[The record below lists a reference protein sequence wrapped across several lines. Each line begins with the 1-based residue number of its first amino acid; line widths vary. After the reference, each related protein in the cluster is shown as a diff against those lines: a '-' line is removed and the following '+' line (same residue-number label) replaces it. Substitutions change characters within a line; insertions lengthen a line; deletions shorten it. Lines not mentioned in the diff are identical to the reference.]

1 MLRPE
6 VLMNK
11 RCFLLFLVV
20 FLFLGIQFIYAEDT
34 EVKMFRATIEN
45 SIQRV
50 EMTGGDYYF
59 DPNYII
65 VKVNVPV
72 EFHVKKA
79 SGIVPHDIVIDEAEA
94 GIVFKE
100 KLISEPKVI
109 RFTPKKT
116 GVFPIYCS
124 KKLLFL
130 KSHRDRGMEGVLEVV
145 E

>member
-1 MLRPE
+1 
-6 VLMNK
+6 MNT
-11 RCFLLFLVV
+11 RCLLLFLVLS
-20 FLFLGIQFIYAEDT
+20 LFSKSQFIGAVDT
-34 EVKMFRATIEN
+34 EVKMFHATEKDGVQ
-45 SIQRV
+45 SV
-50 EMTGGDYYF
+50 DMTGGDYYF

-79 SGIVPHDIVIDEAEA
+79 PGIIPHDIVMDEAEA

-109 RFTPKKT
+109 RFTPGKP
-116 GVFPIYCS
+116 GIFPVYCS
-124 KKLLFL
+124 KKPPFL
-130 KSHRDRGMEGVLEVV
+130 KSHRDKGMEGVLEVV

>member
-1 MLRPE
+1 MK
-6 VLMNK
+6 NG
-11 RCFLLFLVV
+11 CFILFLA
-20 FLFLGIQFIYAEDT
+20 FFFFSGIEFISAEET
-34 EVKMFRATIEN
+34 EVKTFRAAIEN
-45 SIQRV
+45 GIQRV
-50 EMTGGDYYF
+50 DIVGGDYYF

-72 EFHVKKA
+72 EFHVKKT
-79 SGIVPHDIVIDEAEA
+79 SGVVPHDIVMDEAEA
-94 GIVFKE
+94 GILFKE
-100 KLISEPKVI
+100 KLSSEPKVI

-124 KKLLFL
+124 KKLLFF